1 MPRKKAA
8 KEEPAAEAA
17 AAAEAQAPPADSA
30 GGEKV
35 ELAVHVDFE
44 VDGRGVHIAPGVILA
59 HQIPPSFLA
68 ELIERNK
75 ARLIR

>member
-8 KEEPAAEAA
+8 KDEPAAEAA
-17 AAAEAQAPPADSA
+17 AAAEAQAQPADSA

-44 VDGRGVHIAPGVILA
+44 VDGRGVHIAPGVVLA
-59 HQIPPSFLA
+59 HRIPPAFLA
-68 ELIERNK
+68 ELIERQK